1 MISDDKIT
9 TIYYIVDEFFKE
21 FNHVLKE
28 YSLQDQKIKKR
39 NRRSAM
45 SESEVMTIMILFHYG
60 AFKNLK
66 HFYLGYV
73 QRHMKDKFPVT
84 VWPSDHIGVQNGQ
97 LF

>member
-1 MISDDKIT
+1 MFKVLKFKYLTKTSAMISDDKIT

-39 NRRSAM
+39 NRRSVM

-60 AFKNLK
+60 
-66 HFYLGYV
+66 
-73 QRHMKDKFPVT
+73 
-84 VWPSDHIGVQNGQ
+84 
-97 LF
+97 

>member
-39 NRRSAM
+39 NRRSVM
-45 SESEVMTIMILFHYG
+45 SESEVMTIMILFPLRSFQKSETFLPRLCTKTYE
-60 AFKNLK
+60 
-66 HFYLGYV
+66 
-73 QRHMKDKFPVT
+73 R
-84 VWPSDHIGVQNGQ
+84 
-97 LF
+97 